1 MASESVRRRMLLVAT
16 GLVIGVAAILAL
28 GVIPG
33 VRTHSYPGATPDRAI
48 PALWVFVIVNALV
61 AAALLSTI
69 LVTRRGGRAS
79 KGLLG
84 AAGLVALAM
93 GFVLLE
99 GAFAYLEERVMQGV
113 AVLLFA
119 CVGADL
125 AAGALAFTAV
135 VVRLRQ
141 RPYLRQSLRQLW
153 HDIKTHRLATALF
166 LVFWLAIWG
175 IIVSPWDSGI
185 PFLGLYLHLL
195 LALVAGA
202 LVGWWR
208 NRSTIADSITGGMLA
223 GLLVCVING
232 VIEVVLQTLP
242 VLGTAQPNPDT
253 TWLEY
258 GVEAL
263 GMGLAYAVIG
273 IAFGM
278 VGGLLGAL
286 LAAAL
291 RRESRRGAGC
301 GAVRR

>member
-1 MASESVRRRMLLVAT
+1 
-16 GLVIGVAAILAL
+16 
-28 GVIPG
+28 
-33 VRTHSYPGATPDRAI
+33 
-48 PALWVFVIVNALV
+48 
-61 AAALLSTI
+61 
-69 LVTRRGGRAS
+69 
-79 KGLLG
+79 
-84 AAGLVALAM
+84 M

-195 LALVAGA
+195 LTLVAGA

-208 NRSTIADSITGGMLA
+208 NRNTIADSITGGMLA
-223 GLLVCVING
+223 GLLYSVIDF
-232 VIEVVLQTLP
+232 VITVVFEI
-242 VLGTAQPNPDT
+242 LGTILGTTGSVQPSPEM
-253 TWLEY
+253 TWLDFWLEFW
-258 GVEAL
+258 GEAL
-263 GMGLAYAVIG
+263 GMGLVFAVMG
-273 IAFGM
+273 MVLGM
-278 VGGLLGAL
+278 VGGLTSAL

-291 RRESRRGAGC
+291 RRVRGGGGLAAPPG
-301 GAVRR
+301 VS